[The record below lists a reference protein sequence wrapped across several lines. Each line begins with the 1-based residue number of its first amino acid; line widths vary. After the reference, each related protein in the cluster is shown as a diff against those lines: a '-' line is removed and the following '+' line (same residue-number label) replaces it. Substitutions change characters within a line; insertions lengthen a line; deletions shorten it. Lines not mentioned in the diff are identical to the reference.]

1 MTNRRMLGTLLM
13 ASLAMVFGTPALP
26 QAYRSRAVTIG
37 SAGGGRSASERGRI
51 DRRCPRRTQSGRRL
65 HAAAGYAAAT
75 SPIPD

>member
-26 QAYRSRAVTIG
+26 QAYPARAVTIG
-37 SAGGGRSASERGRI
+37 ECRWWSKRVRARADRSALPTSHAVRPTAT
-51 DRRCPRRTQSGRRL
+51 RCCWLRL
-65 HAAAGYAAAT
+65 AT